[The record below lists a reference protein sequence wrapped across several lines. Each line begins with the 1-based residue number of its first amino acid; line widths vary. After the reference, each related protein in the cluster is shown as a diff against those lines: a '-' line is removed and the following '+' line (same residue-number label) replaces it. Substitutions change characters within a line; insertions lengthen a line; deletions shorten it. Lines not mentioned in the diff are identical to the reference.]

1 VAEAKQE
8 LESGVLM
15 ELLKSALL
23 AHGLTKSTATM
34 HILRIRTNR
43 HGSRRF
49 TRTYETETEEKTTET
64 IKQVISDL
72 S

>member
-23 AHGLTKSTATM
+23 AHGLTKGTATM

-43 HGSRRF
+43 RTSRRF
-49 TRTYETETEEKTTET
+49 TRTDETEPEEKTTAT
-64 IKQVISDL
+64 IKQKISYL

>member
-8 LESGVLM
+8 LESGALM
-15 ELLKSALL
+15 ELLKSALF
-23 AHGLTKSTATM
+23 AHRLTKGAATM

-43 HGSRRF
+43 HTSRRF
-49 TRTYETETEEKTTET
+49 TRTYETEEKTTET
-64 IKQVISDL
+64 IKQMISDL